1 MLKLLKTAFKHRD
14 ATVAYPAKPMQVDP
28 NFRGKPEYNP
38 EQCIAC
44 GACGAVAPDIFG
56 YDDEGYAENIF
67 EGDANTGTK
76 EIADNLEADL
86 IDAAEGCPTEAI
98 KVQDSPFN

>member
-44 GACGAVAPDIFG
+44 GACTAACPANALTMETNAREGRALGHFIWGAAFSARAVKKSAQP
-56 YDDEGYAENIF
+56 
-67 EGDANTGTK
+67 
-76 EIADNLEADL
+76 
-86 IDAAEGCPTEAI
+86 P
-98 KVQDSPFN
+98 QSS

>member
-44 GACGAVAPDIFG
+44 GACTAACPANALTMETNAREGTRTWSLHLGRCIFC
-56 YDDEGYAENIF
+56 AR
-67 EGDANTGTK
+67 
-76 EIADNLEADL
+76 
-86 IDAAEGCPTEAI
+86 
-98 KVQDSPFN
+98 